1 MTDLGN
7 FLDKFRIFKTTTGD
21 DSGKPAEK
29 PTITSITGGSYNVT
43 QDNMTTFYNHYVK
56 AFKEGKKLTYLETP
70 NRELDYGVVKVD
82 FDFRYPGDNGLVRM
96 YNREHIKSIA
106 RIYQSAIN
114 KYFDCSPESLTCY
127 VTERTKPYK
136 LEDEDKIRDGFH
148 LFFNIGLPYNFQH
161 VLRTMVIDEIVAND
175 LIGNVGTLNPIQ
187 DVVDKSVV
195 ETGNWFIYGSRKS
208 NLEPYLLTMEID
220 SNGDELDVSRWN
232 MLDLVKTLGIRKEIA
247 KENYRSKELEQEIRE
262 RAPIKLKTSQLTKQ
276 KKLALDKQIS
286 SNMYMP
292 ENYEHI
298 KSLVSILSEH
308 RRDDYS
314 HWKEVGF
321 CLYNID
327 TRLLPLWIEF
337 SKPSPKFKEGE
348 CEIKWSGF
356 HKDTLG
362 IASLNYWARLDN
374 PLEYEK
380 IRRNSI
386 RFKIEQTIKSP
397 SHDDIALVVKEM
409 YKHQF
414 VCVSL
419 KIKKWYWFNGN
430 HWEVSEQGYCVRRVL
445 STEVANEYLRCVNE
459 YNQKIMEL
467 NASQDD
473 ESESGNDN
481 IIKALQEKVKSAQG
495 IVKSLRTTGFKDNVV
510 RECAEKFF
518 DPKFYDKLD
527 SNLYLMGVQNGVL
540 DLTDS
545 KNKNIKFR
553 EGRPDDYISKKC
565 DVNYIEPD
573 MSDPDFRE
581 KINTVEKFFQQILPN
596 ESVRKYL
603 LLRFATCLTGK
614 DDERFPILTGTGGN
628 GKTILL
634 EFLQSVFGEY
644 ACSVSTT
651 IFTQR
656 SGSSSAASPEIAR
669 IRGVRLVSAEETE
682 EGSSLNVAKMKELTG
697 GNKITTRRLFEDIEE
712 FKPQAH
718 WFLVCNN
725 MPKVTSDDGGTWR
738 RVLKV
743 DFVSK
748 FVEDPSDPEYE
759 DNPYVFKRDDHVGEK
774 LYECREA
781 FLSYLF
787 NHYYLIF
794 LREGLQIPEE
804 IKNSTSTYRKDN
816 DQLYQYMNDR
826 IIKVPNMKSV
836 IKITEVQN
844 DFRQW
849 YRDTGSSGTA
859 PTQKEIKTY
868 LEKNLKNKY
877 GTGKGPGWPGYAFK
891 PRETDD
897 PVNSDDENE
906 KEL

>member
-1 MTDLGN
+1 MTELGN
-7 FLDKFRIFKTTTGD
+7 FLDKFRIFKTTAGD
-21 DSGKPAEK
+21 DSGKPVEK

-96 YNREHIKSIA
+96 YNRQNIKSIA
-106 RIYQSAIN
+106 RKYQSVIN

-136 LEDEDKIRDGFH
+136 LDDEDKIRDGFH

-161 VLRTMVIDEIVAND
+161 VLRTIIIDEIVAND
-175 LIGNVGTLNPIQ
+175 LISNVGTLNPVQ

-220 SNGDELDVSRWN
+220 SNGDEVDVSRWN
-232 MLDLVKTLGIRKEIA
+232 MLDLVKTLGIRKEIT
-247 KENYRSKELEQEIRE
+247 KETYRSKELEQEIRQ
-262 RAPIKLKTSQLTKQ
+262 RAPIKLKTSQLTQQ
-276 KKLALDKQIS
+276 KKIALDKQMS
-286 SNMYMP
+286 GSASVP

-298 KSLVSILSEH
+298 KSLVGILSDH

-327 TRLLPLWIEF
+327 TRLLSLWIDF
-337 SKPSPKFKEGE
+337 SKSSPKFKEGE
-348 CEIKWSGF
+348 CQSEWSKF
-356 HKDTLG
+356 NKMTLG
-362 IASLNYWARLDN
+362 IASLNYWAKLDN

-386 RFKIEQTIKSP
+386 RFKIEQTIKNP
-397 SHDDIALVVKEM
+397 THWGIAELVNDM

-414 VCVSL
+414 VCVNP
-419 KIKKWYWFNGN
+419 KTKKWYRFNGN
-430 HWEVSEQGYCVRRVL
+430 HWEVSNHGLALNMIL

-467 NASQDD
+467 NAAPDD
-473 ESESGNDN
+473 NSESGNEN
-481 IIKALQEKVKSAQG
+481 IIKALQEKVKSATKVANG
-495 IVKSLRTTGFKDNVV
+495 LRDDGFKTHVMNQ
-510 RECAEKFF
+510 CSIKFSE
-518 DPKFYDKLD
+518 DTKFYDKLD
-527 SNLYLMGVQNGVL
+527 SNQFLMGVQNGVL
-540 DLTDS
+540 DLTD
-545 KNKNIKFR
+545 KKNIKFR

-565 DVNYIEPD
+565 DVNYIDTD
-573 MSDPDFRE
+573 MGDPDFRE

-596 ESVRKYL
+596 EDVRKYL

-759 DNPYVFKRDDHVGEK
+759 GMPYIFKRDDHVGEK

-787 NHYYLIF
+787 NHYYPMF
-794 LREGLQIPEE
+794 VRDGLKIPME
-804 IKNSTSTYRKDN
+804 IMNSTSTYRKDN

-826 IIKVPNMKSV
+826 IIKVPNMKSF
-836 IKITEVQN
+836 IKISEVTN

-849 YRDTGSSGTA
+849 CRETGSSSSA
-859 PTQKEIKTY
+859 PTQKEIKAY

-877 GTGKGPGWPGYAFK
+877 STGKVSGWPGYAFK
-891 PRETDD
+891 PRETDLD
-897 PVNSDDENE
+897 NGESDDDE

>member
-1 MTDLGN
+1 MADLGI
-7 FLDKFRIFKTTTGD
+7 FLDKFRIFKTTGD
-21 DSGKPAEK
+21 DSGKPVEK

-43 QDNMTTFYNHYVK
+43 QDNMNTFYNHYVK
-56 AFKEGKKLTYLETP
+56 AIKDGKKLTYLETP

-96 YNREHIKSIA
+96 YNRQNIKSIA
-106 RIYQSAIN
+106 RIYQTAIN

-148 LFFNIGLPYNFQH
+148 LFFNVGLPYNFQH
-161 VLRTMVIDEIVAND
+161 VLRTMIIDEIVAND
-175 LIGNVGTLNPIQ
+175 LISNVGTLNPIQ
-187 DVVDKSVV
+187 DVVDRSVV

-220 SNGDELDVSRWN
+220 SNGDEVDVSRWN

-247 KENYRSKELEQEIRE
+247 KETYHSKELEQEIRQ
-262 RAPIKLKTSQLTKQ
+262 RAPIKLKTSQLTQQ
-276 KKLALDKQIS
+276 KKIALDKQIS
-286 SNMYMP
+286 SNMSIP
-292 ENYEHI
+292 QNYEHI
-298 KSLVSILSEH
+298 KGLVSILSEN
-308 RRDDYS
+308 RRDSYQPWWDL
-314 HWKEVGF
+314 GA
-321 CLYNID
+321 CLFNID
-327 TRLLPLWIEF
+327 TRLLPIWIEF
-337 SKPSPKFKEGE
+337 SKSSPKYEDG
-348 CEIKWSGF
+348 CCQTCWS
-356 HKDTLG
+356 KYSKMTLG
-362 IASLNYWARLDN
+362 IASLNYWAKLDN

-386 RFKIEQTIKSP
+386 RFKIEQTIKLP
-397 SHDDIALVVKEM
+397 THYGIAEVVNDM

-414 VCVSL
+414 VCVNP
-419 KIKKWYWFNGN
+419 KIKKWYRFNGN
-430 HWEVSEQGYCVRRVL
+430 HWELSDQGICIRRVL
-445 STEVANEYLRCVNE
+445 STEVAGEYLRCANE
-459 YNQKIMEL
+459 YNQKIMQL
-467 NASQDD
+467 NASSDND
-473 ESESGNDN
+473 SESGSDN
-481 IIKALQEKVKSAQG
+481 
-495 IVKSLRTTGFKDNVV
+495 IVKSLEEKAKSANKIASCLKTTSFKDNVV
-510 RECAEKFF
+510 KECSELFI
-518 DPKFYDKLD
+518 DTEFYDKLD
-527 SNLYLMGVQNGVL
+527 SNLMLMGVQNGVL
-540 DLTDS
+540 DLTNQ
-545 KNKNIKFR
+545 KNPTFR

-565 DVNYIEPD
+565 DVKYIDSD

-581 KINTVEKFFQQILPN
+581 KVNTVEKFFQQILPN
-596 ESVRKYL
+596 ENVRKYL

-614 DDERFPILTGTGGN
+614 DDEKFPILTGTGGN

-644 ACSVSTT
+644 ACTVSTT

-669 IRGVRLVSAEETE
+669 IRGTRLVSAEETE

-748 FVEDPSDPEYE
+748 FVEDPSDSEYE
-759 DNPYVFKRDDHVGEK
+759 GMQYVFKRDDHVGEK

-787 NHYYLIF
+787 NHYYPMF
-794 LREGLQIPEE
+794 VREGLKIPTE
-804 IKNSTSTYRKDN
+804 ILNSTDIYRKDN
-816 DQLYQYMNDR
+816 DQFFQYMKDR
-826 IIKVPNMKSV
+826 IIKTTNMNDI
-836 IKITEVQN
+836 IKISEVYN
-844 DFRQW
+844 DFRFW
-849 YRDTGSSGTA
+849 YKETGSSSNMPA
-859 PTQKEIKTY
+859 QKDIKIY
-868 LEKNLKNKY
+868 IEKKLGQH
-877 GTGKGPGWPGYAFK
+877 GTGKAAGWRYHKFVVPEIELDTQDGLY
-891 PRETDD
+891 
-897 PVNSDDENE
+897 NE

>member
-1 MTDLGN
+1 MELGN
-7 FLDKFRIFKTTTGD
+7 FLDKFRIFKTSTSD
-21 DSGKPAEK
+21 DSGKPMEK
-29 PTITSITGGSYNVT
+29 PTITSITGGSYNVA

-56 AFKEGKKLTYLETP
+56 AIKEGKKLTYLETP

-96 YNREHIKSIA
+96 YNKKNIKSII
-106 RIYQSAIN
+106 RLYQTAIN
-114 KYFDCSPESLTCY
+114 KYFDCSPETLTCY

-136 LEDEDKIRDGFH
+136 LDDEDKIRDGFH

-161 VLRTMVIDEIVAND
+161 VLRTIVIDEIVAND
-175 LIGNVGTLNPIQ
+175 IISNVGTLNPIQ

-195 ETGNWFIYGSRKS
+195 ETGNWFIYGSRKA
-208 NLEPYLLTMEID
+208 NLEPYLLTMEVD
-220 SNGDELDVSRWN
+220 CNGDELDISRWN
-232 MLDLVKTLGIRKEIA
+232 MLDLVKTLGIRKEIP
-247 KENYRSKELEQEIRE
+247 KEIYRSKELESEIRE
-262 RAPIKLKTSQLTKQ
+262 RAPIKLKTSQLTKM
-276 KKLALDKQIS
+276 KKIALEKQIS
-286 SNMYMP
+286 SNMSVP

-298 KSLVSILSEH
+298 KNLVNILSEH
-308 RRDDYS
+308 RRDDYTS
-314 HWKEVGF
+314 WLEVGF
-321 CLYNID
+321 CLFNID
-327 TRLLPLWIEF
+327 TRLLPVWIEF
-337 SKPSPKFKEGE
+337 SKSSPKYEEGCCQNQWGRFRKE
-348 CEIKWSGF
+348 
-356 HKDTLG
+356 TLG

-386 RFKIEQTIKSP
+386 RFKIEQSIKLP
-397 SHDDIALVVKEM
+397 SHFDIAVVVHDM

-414 VCVSL
+414 VCVNP
-419 KIKKWYWFNGN
+419 KIKKWYRFNGN
-430 HWEVSEQGYCVRRVL
+430 HWEVSDQGICIRRIL
-445 STEVANEYLRCVNE
+445 STEVAAEYLRCANE
-459 YNQKIMEL
+459 YNQKIMQL
-467 NASQDD
+467 NASTDND
-473 ESESGNDN
+473 SESGNDN
-481 IIKALQEKVKSAQG
+481 IIKALEEKVKSANK
-495 IVKSLRTTGFKDNVV
+495 IASCLKTTSFKDNVV
-510 RECAEKFF
+510 KECSELFL
-518 DPKFYDKLD
+518 DTQFYDKLD
-527 SNLYLMGVQNGVL
+527 SNLMLMGVQNGVL
-540 DLTDS
+540 DLE
-545 KNKNIKFR
+545 NRIFR

-573 MSDPDFRE
+573 MSDPDYRE

-596 ESVRKYL
+596 ENVRKYL
-603 LLRFATCLTGK
+603 LLRFASCLTGK
-614 DDERFPILTGTGGN
+614 DDEKFPILTGTGGN

-644 ACSVSTT
+644 ACTVSTT

-759 DNPYVFKRDDHVGEK
+759 GMPYIFKRDDHVGEK
-774 LYECREA
+774 LYECREV

-787 NHYYLIF
+787 SHYYPMF
-794 LREGLQIPEE
+794 VREGLKIPME
-804 IKNSTSTYRKDN
+804 IMSSTNNYREDN
-816 DQLYQYMNDR
+816 DQLLQYRRDRIVQSTNMND
-826 IIKVPNMKSV
+826 V
-836 IKITEVQN
+836 IKISEVYN
-844 DFRQW
+844 DFRFW
-849 YRDTGSSGTA
+849 HKETGSSS
-859 PTQKEIKTY
+859 PMPSQKDIKTY
-868 LEKNLKNKY
+868 LEKALRSKH
-877 GTGKGPGWPGYAFK
+877 GVGKAAGWRYFK
-891 PRETDD
+891 FAPREIDLDAPVEFDD
-897 PVNSDDENE
+897 E

>member
-21 DSGKPAEK
+21 DSGKPVEK
-29 PTITSITGGSYNVT
+29 PTITSITGGSYNVS
-43 QDNMTTFYNHYVK
+43 QENITTFYNHYVK

-96 YNREHIKSIA
+96 YNRQNIKSIA

-136 LEDEDKIRDGFH
+136 LDDEDKIRDGFH

-161 VLRTMVIDEIVAND
+161 VLRTIIIDEIVAND

-187 DVVDKSVV
+187 DVVDRSVV

-220 SNGDELDVSRWN
+220 SNGDELDISRWN
-232 MLDLVKTLGIRKEIA
+232 MLDLVKTLGIRKEIS
-247 KENYRSKELEQEIRE
+247 KQTYRSKELEQEIRQ
-262 RAPIKLKTSQLTKQ
+262 RAPIKLKTSQLTQQ
-276 KKLALDKQIS
+276 KKIALEKQIS
-286 SNMYMP
+286 SNMSVP

-298 KSLVSILSEH
+298 KSLVSILSEN
-308 RRDDYS
+308 RRDSYQPWWDL
-314 HWKEVGF
+314 GA
-321 CLYNID
+321 CLFNID
-327 TRLLPLWIEF
+327 TRLLPVWIDF
-337 SKPSPKFKEGE
+337 SKSSPKYEEG
-348 CEIKWSGF
+348 CCQTQWSKF
-356 HKDTLG
+356 NKMTLG
-362 IASLNYWARLDN
+362 IASLKYWAKLDN

-397 SHDDIALVVKEM
+397 SHFDIAKVVKDM
-409 YKHQF
+409 YEHQF
-414 VCVSL
+414 VCVNNA
-419 KIKKWYWFNGN
+419 KMKKWYMFNGN
-430 HWEVSEQGYCVRRVL
+430 HWEVSSQGYHLSMIL
-445 STEVANEYLRCVNE
+445 STEVANEYLRCANE

-467 NASQDD
+467 NVSPDD
-473 ESESGNDN
+473 NSESGNDN
-481 IIKALQEKVKSAQG
+481 IIKALQEKVKSSNKIAMSLKDDTF
-495 IVKSLRTTGFKDNVV
+495 KSHIMNQCSLLFIDT
-510 RECAEKFF
+510 
-518 DPKFYDKLD
+518 KFYDKLD

-540 DLTDS
+540 DLRPDHRT
-545 KNKNIKFR
+545 FR
-553 EGRPDDYISKKC
+553 QGRPDDYISKKC
-565 DVNYIEPD
+565 DVNYIDTD

-581 KINTVEKFFQQILPN
+581 KVNTVEKFFQQILPN
-596 ESVRKYL
+596 DNVRKYL

-614 DDERFPILTGTGGN
+614 DDEKFPILTGTGGN

-644 ACSVSTT
+644 ACAVSTT

-669 IRGVRLVSAEETE
+669 IRGTRLVSAEETE

-759 DNPYVFKRDDHVGEK
+759 GMPYIFQRDDHVGER

-787 NHYYLIF
+787 NHYYPIF
-794 LREGLQIPEE
+794 IREGLKIPTE
-804 IKNSTSTYRKDN
+804 ILNSTSTYRKDN
-816 DQLYQYMNDR
+816 DQLYQFMNDR
-826 IIKVPNMKSV
+826 IIKVPNMKSF
-836 IKITEVQN
+836 IKISEVTN

-849 YRDTGSSGTA
+849 CRETGSPAASL
-859 PTQKEIKTY
+859 TQKDIKVY

-877 GTGKGPGWPGYAFK
+877 ISGRVSGWPGYAFK
-891 PRETDD
+891 PRETDLVD
-897 PVNSDDENE
+897 GESDNDE